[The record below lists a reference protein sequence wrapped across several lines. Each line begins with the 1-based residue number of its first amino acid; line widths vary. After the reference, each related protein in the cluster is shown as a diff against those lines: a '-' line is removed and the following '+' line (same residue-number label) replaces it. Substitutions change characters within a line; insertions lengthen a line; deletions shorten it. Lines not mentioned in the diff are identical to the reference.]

1 MLSKLKSIQA
11 FVVIT
16 IIFVANRKAAAN
28 GAAEAAADK
37 PPGLSDICKLI
48 YYVVCDVQLLVRGF
62 TRF

>member
-48 YYVVCDVQLLVRGF
+48 CCL
-62 TRF
+62 

>member
-48 YYVVCDVQLLVRGF
+48 CCLRCSITGPRIY
-62 TRF
+62 